1 MHHYSLSFWFP
12 ESNNPIQRNN
22 PCFCLLTWFHEN
34 MNGLDD
40 VVDFHVTIAE
50 SPGRTFFPW
59 LLLTSKLVVP
69 SLRDENF
76 SKNVN
81 GWLGLIVRDTIIITI
96 LFFCFVLL
104 VAQSYPNLC
113 NPLGC
118 SPPGSSVHEV
128 SQARILK
135 WVVISSSRGS
145 SPPRDRTRVS
155 CISCILVD
163 SLLLS
168 HWGSPAFCYVRAI
181 LENRK

>member
-1 MHHYSLSFWFP
+1 MHHYSLFFWFP
-12 ESNNPIQRNN
+12 ESNNPIQKSN
-22 PCFCLLTWFHEN
+22 PCFCLLTRFHET
-34 MNGLDD
+34 MNGLDY

-59 LLLTSKLVVP
+59 LLLMSKLVVP
-69 SLRDENF
+69 NLRDENF

-96 LFFCFVLL
+96 VFFCFVFVCL

-128 SQARILK
+128 SQARILE
-135 WVVISSSRGS
+135 WVALSFSRISVW
-145 SPPRDRTRVS
+145 PRDQTWISGVS
-155 CISCILVD
+155 CIAGGFFIC
-163 SLLLS
+163 
-168 HWGSPAFCYVRAI
+168 
-181 LENRK
+181 